1 MSRFIISN
9 ITAGGAFTSGFPSLD
24 EIRGNGSLLV
34 DTTTHTDES
43 SQLLFPGINFTC
55 NGTLTKLTFVA
66 LRGDVRSVDS
76 ILNLFM
82 KSHTG
87 ENEYTAGRK
96 YNFNATIATPI
107 PNTTGYELQFENGV
121 PFKAGHVLGIRQ
133 ASNSKYHFLYQLGED
148 ITVCRRV
155 DFSNEFSCRPE
166 SEFGHPLVA
175 VEAGE

>member
-1 MSRFIISN
+1 MCN
-9 ITAGGAFTSGFPSLD
+9 SGSVGSLVSVFPRLD

-66 LRGDVRSVDS
+66 LRGDIRPVDS

-82 KSHTG
+82 
-87 ENEYTAGRK
+87 ENPTVKDQYYTARRFH
-96 YNFNATIATPI
+96 NFNATIATLVPG
-107 PNTTGYELQFENGV
+107 TATGYKLQFENGV
-121 PFKAGHVLGIRQ
+121 PFMHGHVLGIRQ

-155 DFSNEFSCRPE
+155 NYSNEFSCTLERD
-166 SEFGHPLVA
+166 FGHPLVA